1 MHSPA
6 DINSFLIGFAE
17 ITGDWTKVPLT
28 TTLSKSTRKPSSAH
42 LLQPAPFPMDIW
54 IITAILLITLFLLI
68 SEVISVDLTAI
79 GIMVLL
85 VVSGI
90 LTPKEAIGGFANPA
104 VITVGAMFVVS
115 KGMMRTGG
123 VEFLGRKILSIARG
137 NYKLALMIILLS
149 VAVASAFIN
158 NTPVVILFIPVVM
171 TMCCE
176 FGLSP
181 SKFLIPVSYASILAG
196 TCTLI
201 GTSTNIIIS
210 DLSVDYGFDGL
221 SMFELSP
228 LGVPLAAAG
237 IFFLY
242 FAAPK
247 VLPALANP
255 ICQLQDSGHRLY
267 LAEFKIPAKSNLIG
281 RSPGE
286 IFRQKYPSINVL
298 ELINKSHIYHP
309 GRVQM
314 FIAAD
319 DILLVKG
326 SLNDLVAVLHNEEIE
341 LPSSEKDLVL
351 GAQKDAPIVVEL
363 IISPH
368 SSLRGQQ
375 LVQTHLAKDPN
386 VHIIAVKRSNLHL
399 AERQIHD
406 VRLQTGDVLLIW
418 CHESKL
424 GSIRFGNDYI
434 VVEDVYEELVHKR
447 KAWWSIINFICM
459 IGTAS
464 LGLADIMTCA
474 LTAAFLMI
482 VTGCL
487 QMRDAYRAL
496 QGDVLLLIAGT
507 IALGIAMQKSGASQL
522 YAEGFLSLFS
532 GSSPLIILGAMV
544 LLTSICT
551 QILSNNATAV
561 LLLPIAISTALSIG
575 VDPKPF
581 IVGICFGASAC
592 FATPMGYQTNL
603 MVYGPGGYSFTD
615 YMKLGVPLNA
625 FVVVASTLCIPLI
638 WSF

>member
-1 MHSPA
+1 
-6 DINSFLIGFAE
+6 
-17 ITGDWTKVPLT
+17 
-28 TTLSKSTRKPSSAH
+28 
-42 LLQPAPFPMDIW
+42 MDIW
-54 IITAILLITLFLLI
+54 IISAILVTTLYFLIT
-68 SEVISVDLTAI
+68 EKISVDLTAI

-85 VVSGI
+85 VVSNI
-90 LTPKEAIGGFANPA
+90 LTAKEAVGGFANPA

-123 VEFLGRKILSIARG
+123 VEFIGRKIIKMARG
-137 NYKLALMIILLS
+137 NHRLALFIILIS

-210 DLSVDYGFDGL
+210 DLSVSFGYDGL
-221 SMFELSP
+221 SMFELAI
-228 LGVPLAAAG
+228 LGVPLAVTG
-237 IFFLY
+237 IIFLFFV
-242 FAAPK
+242 APK

-255 ICQLQDSGHRLY
+255 ICQLQDSEHRLY
-267 LAEFKIPAKSNLIG
+267 LAELKIPQASSLIG
-281 RSPGE
+281 KRPGE
-286 IFRQKYPSINVL
+286 IFAQAYPSISVI

-309 GRVQM
+309 DRVQM
-314 FIAAD
+314 AIAAS

-326 SLNDLVAVLHNEEIE
+326 SLNDLVAILHNEDVE

-368 SSLRGQQ
+368 SSMRGQQ
-375 LVQTHLAKDPN
+375 LHRTNLAQDSN
-386 VHIIAVKRSNLHL
+386 VHVIAVKRSNLRMT
-399 AERQIHD
+399 EKQIHD
-406 VRLQTGDVLLIW
+406 VRLQTGDIILIW

-424 GSIRFGNDYI
+424 DSIRSGTDYI
-434 VVEDVYEELVHKR
+434 VIEDVYEELVHKR

-459 IGTAS
+459 VGTAT
-464 LGLADIMTCA
+464 LGIADIMTCA

-482 VTGCL
+482 ITGCL

-507 IALGIAMQKSGASQL
+507 IALGTAMQKTGASQL
-522 YAEGFLSLFS
+522 YAEAFLGLFA
-532 GSSPLIILGAMV
+532 GLSPTVVLGGII

-561 LLLPIAISTALSIG
+561 LLLPIAISTATGLG
-575 VDPKPF
+575 VNAQPF

-592 FATPMGYQTNL
+592 FATPVGYQTNL
-603 MVYGPGGYSFTD
+603 MVYGPGGYSFAD
-615 YMKLGVPLNA
+615 YMKLGIPLNF
-625 FVVVASTLCIPLI
+625 FVVIASTLLIPLI
-638 WSF
+638 WPFG

>member
-1 MHSPA
+1 
-6 DINSFLIGFAE
+6 
-17 ITGDWTKVPLT
+17 
-28 TTLSKSTRKPSSAH
+28 
-42 LLQPAPFPMDIW
+42 MDIW
-54 IITAILLITLFLLI
+54 IITTILLITLYLLI
-68 SEVISVDLTAI
+68 TEKISIDLTAI

-85 VVSGI
+85 VVSRI
-90 LTPKEAIGGFANPA
+90 LTPKEAVSGFANPA

-123 VEFLGRKILSIARG
+123 VEFLGRKILKIARG
-137 NYKLALMIILLS
+137 NYKMALIIILLS
-149 VAVASAFIN
+149 VAIASAFIN

-201 GTSTNIIIS
+201 GTSTNIIVS
-210 DLSVDYGFDGL
+210 DLSVTSGYDGL
-221 SMFELSP
+221 TMFELAT

-237 IFFLY
+237 IIFLY
-242 FAAPK
+242 FAAPR

-255 ICQLQDSGHRLY
+255 ICQLQDSDHRQY
-267 LAEFKIPAKSNLIG
+267 LAELKIPPKSNLAG

-286 IFRQKYPSINVL
+286 IFNQKYDSIQVL
-298 ELINKSHIYHP
+298 ELIKKSHIYHP
-309 GRVQM
+309 DRVQLS
-314 FIAAD
+314 IAEG

-326 SLNDLVAVLHNEEIE
+326 SLNDLVAVLHNEEVE
-341 LPSSEKDLVL
+341 LPLSEKGLVL

-368 SSLRGQQ
+368 SALRGQQ
-375 LVQTHLAKDPN
+375 LVRTELAKDPD
-386 VHIIAVKRSNLHL
+386 VHVIAVKRSNLHL

-424 GSIRFGNDYI
+424 ESIRSGTEYI
-434 VVEDVYEELVHKR
+434 VVEDVYAELVHKR

-459 IGTAS
+459 IGTAT

-482 VTGCL
+482 ITGCL

-507 IALGIAMQKSGASQL
+507 IALGAGMQKTGASQL
-522 YAEGFLSLFS
+522 YAEGFLSLFA
-532 GSSPLIILGAMV
+532 GFSPLIVLGAII

-561 LLLPIAISTALSIG
+561 LLLPIAISTALGIG

-592 FATPMGYQTNL
+592 FATPVGYQTNL

-615 YMKLGVPLNA
+615 YLKLGIPLNI
-625 FVVVASTLCIPLI
+625 FVVVASTLCIPMI
-638 WSF
+638 WPL

>member
-1 MHSPA
+1 
-6 DINSFLIGFAE
+6 
-17 ITGDWTKVPLT
+17 
-28 TTLSKSTRKPSSAH
+28 
-42 LLQPAPFPMDIW
+42 MDIW
-54 IITAILLITLFLLI
+54 TISIILLLTLYLLIT
-68 SEVISVDLTAI
+68 EKISVDLTAI

-85 VVSGI
+85 VVSNI

-104 VITVGAMFVVS
+104 VITVGAMFIVS

-123 VEFLGRKILSIARG
+123 VEFIGRKIIMMAGG
-137 NYKLALMIILLS
+137 NYKFALIIILLS
-149 VAVASAFIN
+149 VAIASAFIN

-181 SKFLIPVSYASILAG
+181 SKFLIPISYASILAG

-210 DLSVDYGFDGL
+210 DLSAGFGYDSL
-221 SMFELSP
+221 TMFELST
-228 LGVPLAAAG
+228 LGVPLAIAG
-237 IFFLY
+237 IIFLY
-242 FAAPK
+242 FAAPR

-255 ICQLQDSGHRLY
+255 ICQLQDSAHRQY
-267 LAEFKIPAKSNLIG
+267 LAELKISEKSTLIG
-281 RSPGE
+281 KNPGD
-286 IFRQKYPSINVL
+286 IFSEKYPSIKVL

-309 GRVQM
+309 NRVKM
-314 FIAAD
+314 TISAE

-326 SLNDLVAVLHNEEIE
+326 SLNDLVAILHNEGVD
-341 LPSSEKDLVL
+341 LPSTEMELVL

-368 SSLRGQQ
+368 STLRGQQ
-375 LVQTHLAKDPN
+375 LNRTSLAKDPGIN
-386 VHIIAVKRSNLHL
+386 IIAVKRTNLHMT
-399 AERQIHD
+399 EKQIHD
-406 VRLQTGDVLLIW
+406 VRLQTGDILLIW

-424 GSIRFGNDYI
+424 ESIRSSTEYI
-434 VVEDVYEELVHKR
+434 VIEDVYEELVHKR
-447 KAWWSIINFICM
+447 KALWSIINFIGM
-459 IGTAS
+459 VVTAS

-482 VTGCL
+482 ITGCL

-507 IALGIAMQKSGASQL
+507 IALGTAMQKTGASQL
-522 YAEGFLSLFS
+522 YAETFLSVFT
-532 GSSPLIILGAMV
+532 GYSPIIILGAII

-551 QILSNNATAV
+551 QLLSNNATAV
-561 LLLPIAISTALSIG
+561 LLLPIAISTAVGIG

-581 IVGICFGASAC
+581 IIGVCFGASAC

-603 MVYGPGGYSFTD
+603 MVYGPGGYSFVD
-615 YMKLGVPLNA
+615 YMKLGIPLNI
-625 FVVVASTLCIPLI
+625 FVVVASTMCIPLI
-638 WSF
+638 WPF

>member
-1 MHSPA
+1 
-6 DINSFLIGFAE
+6 
-17 ITGDWTKVPLT
+17 
-28 TTLSKSTRKPSSAH
+28 
-42 LLQPAPFPMDIW
+42 MDIW
-54 IITAILLITLFLLI
+54 LISIILLLTLYLLIT
-68 SEVISVDLTAI
+68 EKISVDLTAI

-85 VVSGI
+85 VVTNI
-90 LTPKEAIGGFANPA
+90 LTPKEAIGGFSNPA

-123 VEFLGRKILSIARG
+123 VEFIGRKIIMMAGG
-137 NYKLALMIILLS
+137 NYKFALIIILLS
-149 VAVASAFIN
+149 VAIASAFIN

-210 DLSVDYGFDGL
+210 DLSAGFGYDGL
-221 SMFELSP
+221 TMFEITP
-228 LGVPLAAAG
+228 LGVPLAITG
-237 IFFLY
+237 IIFLY
-242 FAAPK
+242 FAAPG

-255 ICQLQDSGHRLY
+255 ICQLQDSAHRQY
-267 LAEFKIPAKSNLIG
+267 LAELKISEKSNLIG
-281 RSPGE
+281 KSPGE
-286 IFRQKYPSINVL
+286 IFAEKYPSINVI
-298 ELINKSHIYHP
+298 EIIKKSHIYHP
-309 GRVQM
+309 NRVKM
-314 FIAAD
+314 IISAE

-326 SLNDLVAVLHNEEIE
+326 SLNDLVAILHNEQVD
-341 LPSSEKDLVL
+341 LPTTEKDLVL

-368 SSLRGQQ
+368 STLRGQQ
-375 LVQTHLAKDPN
+375 LYRTSLATDQGIN
-386 VHIIAVKRSNLHL
+386 IIAVKRTNLHMT
-399 AERQIHD
+399 EKQIHD
-406 VRLQTGDVLLIW
+406 VRLQTGDILLIW

-424 GSIRFGNDYI
+424 ESIRSSTEYI
-434 VVEDVYEELVHKR
+434 VIEDVYEELVHKR
-447 KAWWSIINFICM
+447 KALWSIINFIGM
-459 IGTAS
+459 VVTAS

-482 VTGCL
+482 ITGCL

-507 IALGIAMQKSGASQL
+507 IALGTAMQKTGASQL
-522 YAEGFLSLFS
+522 YAETFLSFFT
-532 GSSPLIILGAMV
+532 GSSPIIILGAII

-551 QILSNNATAV
+551 QLLSNNATAV
-561 LLLPIAISTALSIG
+561 LLLPIAISTAIGIG

-581 IVGICFGASAC
+581 IIGVCFGASAC

-603 MVYGPGGYSFTD
+603 MVYGPGGYRFTD
-615 YMKLGVPLNA
+615 YMKLGIPLNI

-638 WSF
+638 WPF